1 MRIISHYVT
10 REFLKVT
17 LLCLGV
23 FVFIFLLADVMA
35 KLKDFGE
42 AGVPAGTMVRYFLF
56 TLPFVVKQLIPVAV
70 LMGTQ
75 LTFGFFSKNNQ
86 LIAFKSSGIHMA
98 RLSLPILLL
107 SLLASLALLI
117 LGEVLV
123 PFTQSRALEIWR
135 TQVKKEEPR
144 AVLFQEKIWYK
155 GHQAIYTFDHFD
167 FRNYSAEGATLYF
180 FDEDFRLRSRLDAR
194 AVSWRDG
201 VWLFENGLFQTF
213 GTDGS
218 YGSQPFREKR
228 ITLPEVPED
237 FCYQEKSGEEMTYQE
252 LRKTIR
258 KVRQEGYDPAQYV
271 VEKHTRLS
279 FPFVCLIMAVLGIA
293 LALRKEKGIG
303 IAQGI
308 VGSLF
313 LAFLYWVFFGFSRS
327 LGVSGTFPPLW
338 AAWSTNI
345 LFLMVGGYLFLN
357 IRQ

>member
-10 REFLKVT
+10 REFLKRT
-17 LLCLGV
+17 FLCLGV

-42 AGVPAGTMVRYFLF
+42 AEVPAGTIIRYFLYS
-56 TLPFVVKQLIPVAV
+56 LPFIVKQLIPVAV

-107 SLLASLALLI
+107 SLLATLLLLI

-123 PFTQSRALEIWR
+123 PLTQRQAVAIWK
-135 TQVKKEEPR
+135 TQVKKEESR

-155 GHQAIYTFDHFD
+155 GHQAIYSFDQFD
-167 FRNYSAEGATLYF
+167 FRNHSAAGSSLYF
-180 FDEDFRLRSRLDAR
+180 FDEGFRLRSRIDAR
-194 AVSWRDG
+194 AIRWQDG
-201 VWLFENGLFQTF
+201 NWVLENGLVQTF
-213 GTDGS
+213 GADGS
-218 YGSQPFREKR
+218 STSEPFAVKVLN
-228 ITLPEVPED
+228 LPETPED
-237 FCYQEKSGEEMTYQE
+237 LRYPEKTGEEMTYQE

-258 KVRQEGYDPAQYV
+258 KVRQEGYDPTRYV
-271 VEKHTRLS
+271 VEKHIRLS

-293 LALRKEKGIG
+293 LALRREKGIG

-327 LGVSGTFPPLW
+327 LGLSGTFPPLW

-345 LFLMVGGYLFLN
+345 LFLMVGGYLFLH